1 MRNLSLKA
9 RITVTVVIIMA
20 ATLILTATISNIF
33 MAVNSTK
40 NITRAA
46 SASISDFS
54 HQVDAWLQKEAQR
67 VTDVAEEIGYQKLD
81 SDDRDGLYAY
91 LADAINRMPEMFAI
105 YTGCPDEL
113 AVFSDGWVPDDD
125 YKITDRQ
132 WYKDAVD
139 SDQAIISEPYIDA
152 LTGEMVITI
161 AAACRKNGEVTSV
174 TAADMF
180 LTEVNKIVSGYSF
193 SDSGYPVLTTASGSI
208 IIHRSEELMPYV
220 DDSENEHYT
229 DYSTTVSS
237 VSDEKTENGI
247 TSRTLTDYDGAR
259 KYVIST
265 DIPSAGWTLSYTM
278 EESELYNDVYN
289 IIIIFAVVIPVI
301 IALGAVVCVLVIK
314 RCFKPLAA
322 VSSAAEK
329 MTRGDLS
336 VSFDYRANDEI
347 GSVCRIIEQT
357 NNTLR
362 GYVEDISGHLRLMAD
377 GDFSSEVTLDY
388 AGDFAPIR
396 DSLADINT
404 ALGRVFRG
412 ISESAGTVYSSAENV
427 SHGANE
433 LAESASR
440 QTAVVDEITG
450 CVSEADSMIS
460 ESSRLAAQAGGVS
473 SDTSNAAERGNSQMT
488 ELLAAMDEIRSTS
501 EKIQE
506 INKTIEDIAFQT
518 NILALNASIEAA
530 RAGEAGK
537 GFAVVADEVRTLA
550 GKSTEAS
557 GRTTALIEEAAAAVR
572 NGQQLA
578 NDTAETLRGVTDKMS
593 EVDRLITAIVD
604 SGAEQKHRMSE
615 ITEKTDLITKY
626 VTSTAANAQQSAAA
640 AVELD
645 EQSSRLKEM
654 TEKFKV

>member
-1 MRNLSLKA
+1 MKTLSLKA
-9 RITVTVVIIMA
+9 RITATVVVIMA
-20 ATLILTATISNIF
+20 TTLILTATISNIF

-67 VTDVAEEIGYQKLD
+67 VTDVADEIGWQKLD
-81 SDDRDGLYAY
+81 TDNRDELYTY

-113 AVFSDGWVPDDD
+113 AVFSDGWVPDKD

-132 WYKDAVD
+132 WYKDAVN
-139 SDQAIISEPYIDA
+139 SDGAIITEPYIDA

-161 AAACRKNGEVTSV
+161 AAACRNGGEVTSV

-180 LTEVNKIVSGYSF
+180 LTEVSGIVSGYSF
-193 SDSGYPVLTTASGSI
+193 SDSGYPVLTTASGNI
-208 IIHRSEELMPYV
+208 VIHRSEELMPYV
-220 DDSENEHYT
+220 DSAESEHYT

-237 VSDEKTENGI
+237 ISGEKTEDGI

-259 KYVIST
+259 RYVISA
-265 DIPSAGWTLSYTM
+265 DIPSAGWTLSYAM
-278 EESELYNDVYN
+278 EESELYSDVYN

-301 IALGAVVCVLVIK
+301 IAAGAAVCVLVIK

-336 VSFDYRANDEI
+336 VSFDYKANNEI

-377 GDFSSEVTLDY
+377 GDFSTDVTLDY

-396 DSLADINT
+396 DSLTDIKNE
-404 ALGRVFRG
+404 LGRVFRG
-412 ISESAGTVYSSAENV
+412 ISESAGAVYSGAENV
-427 SHGANE
+427 SHGAND
-433 LAESASR
+433 LAESASK

-460 ESSRLAAQAGGVS
+460 ESSGLAAQAGRVS
-473 SDTSNAAERGNSQMT
+473 ADTSTAAERGNTQMS

-550 GKSTEAS
+550 GKSAEAS
-557 GRTTALIEEAAAAVR
+557 GRTTALIEEAAAAVH

-578 NDTAETLRGVTDKMS
+578 NDTAETLRGVTDRMS

-604 SGAEQKHRMSE
+604 SGAEQKRRMSE
-615 ITEKTDLITKY
+615 ITEKTGIITRY

-654 TEKFKV
+654 TERFKV